1 MAYNDLQIQR
11 VLRDV
16 KASTR
21 FSYQDIIDRYFA
33 NWESR
38 FDDLLSSDP
47 CSFPGFR
54 LSIEGA
60 LNKELPPCGVVTG
73 IGEFKGESR
82 TRVGVVISNVQF
94 QAGAFDMASAEKVIR
109 LLVECAEQKPAR
121 YMLYFLRRHADK
133 GRRWGAVFHGS
144 SQRPHYQVR
153 S

>member
-1 MAYNDLQIQR
+1 MIWPCTSSSFLIGIRALTRCQKAPIFQTVEEWKKLSFTHLSDALFVVVTYLFTNLLESYVSAQTDGKTYQGKIAPRNIGRRKDFWNRLDMAYNDLQIQR

-54 LSIEGA
+54 LSIE
-60 LNKELPPCGVVTG
+60 
-73 IGEFKGESR
+73 
-82 TRVGVVISNVQF
+82 RV
-94 QAGAFDMASAEKVIR
+94 E
-109 LLVECAEQKPAR
+109 
-121 YMLYFLRRHADK
+121 
-133 GRRWGAVFHGS
+133 
-144 SQRPHYQVR
+144 
-153 S
+153 